1 MKRHRKLAAAKLHG
15 LCATVAYLALA
26 IASTADARTWRIFV
40 DGSGDKPTIQ
50 AGIDVAAAG
59 DTVLVGPGTY
69 RTYLQFRGR
78 DIVLKSEMG
87 PAATIID
94 ATGTDSSVVK
104 ITSGETRA
112 CVLEGF
118 TFTGGQGTRRLGY
131 RVGGGIYVLH
141 SAPSIIGN
149 FITNNVADN
158 RLATAGAGGG
168 IFVQGHVPSGPLLRP
183 RIENNHISNNFGGFN
198 AGGLGADG
206 LVAPEIIGN
215 TIMNNRVR
223 SGDGGGIWILTR
235 AHDTVIRGNVITD
248 NEVGD
253 HGGGIM
259 FATDLFMIN
268 HRVEIIG
275 NLVARNV
282 AHGFARTGD
291 SAGGMWLVQTLG
303 VIRGNTVVGNRGEGG
318 AGYGGGISLYQGGS
332 PIVENNIIALST
344 AGGGIRCHDNAT
356 PVIRN
361 NLAWGNVDS
370 DGAADCQQWF
380 TVNGNIQADPLFCG
394 ASTGNYS
401 VASNSPA
408 LTHPAGPIGAFQ
420 TAGCVVGV
428 LVQETTWS
436 SIKLRFVTPMTRRN

>member
-1 MKRHRKLAAAKLHG
+1 MNFHPARSALPAPL
-15 LCATVAYLALA
+15 VAVFLILFHVPEAWP
-26 IASTADARTWRIFV
+26 RTWRILA
-40 DGSGDKPTIQ
+40 DGTGDKPTIQ
-50 AGIDVAAAG
+50 AGIDAAAIG
-59 DTVLVGPGTY
+59 DTVLVGPGPY
-69 RTYLQFRGR
+69 HPYLQFRGR

-118 TFTGGQGTRRLGY
+118 TCTGGQGTRRLGY

-141 SAPSIIGN
+141 SSPSIIGN
-149 FITNNVADN
+149 FIVNNVADN

-168 IFVQGHVPSGPLLRP
+168 IFIQGHLPSGPLLRP

-206 LVAPEIIGN
+206 LVAPEIIRN
-215 TIMNNRVR
+215 TITNNRVE
-223 SGDGGGIWILTR
+223 SGEGGGIWISTR
-235 AHDTVIRGNVITD
+235 AHDTVIRDNVITD

-253 HGGGIM
+253 HGGGIA
-259 FATDLFMIN
+259 FGTDLFMVN
-268 HRVEIIG
+268 HIVHIVG
-275 NLVARNV
+275 NVIARNI
-282 AHGFARTGD
+282 AHGYAHTGE
-291 SAGGMWLVQTLG
+291 SGGGIWLVQGSG
-303 VIRGNTVVGNRGEGG
+303 VVRGNTWVGNRGEGG
-318 AGYGGGISLYQGGS
+318 GGYGGGLALTQRSNPL
-332 PIVENNIIALST
+332 VEHNIIALST
-344 AGGGIRCHDNAT
+344 AGGGLHCSDSST
-356 PVIRN
+356 PVTQN
-361 NLAWGNVDS
+361 NLVWGNVDS

-394 ASTGNYS
+394 ASTGDYR

-436 SIKLRFVTPMTRRN
+436 SIKLRFVRSTNGRN